1 MINWYFIYVY
11 FKNALLFHLI
21 ICPFYIT
28 AERYSGNQPNHA
40 IVTFSVLIIFFTCWS
55 FTLISFLTNDGHSV
69 HNICISYLTTH
80 IFALLLRLQ
89 TELPSIWDVS
99 TKQTLFM
106 LNKKHNKQRKILL
119 TFIWGLFSN
128 GIPCTL
134 HNKIKR
140 YMPFVL

>member
-1 MINWYFIYVY
+1 MRCCFI
-11 FKNALLFHLI
+11 LL
-21 ICPFYIT
+21 CPFYIT
-28 AERYSGNQPNHA
+28 AEQYSGNQPNHA
-40 IVTFSVLIIFFTCWS
+40 IVTFSVLIVFFYLLVVYLN
-55 FTLISFLTNDGHSV
+55 FFLTNDGHSV
-69 HNICISYLTTH
+69 HNICILYQTTH

-128 GIPCTL
+128 DIPCTL
-134 HNKIKR
+134 YNIIKL
-140 YMPFVL
+140 YKPFVL